1 MVTLLNIKKYV
12 HTLLWNM
19 LYGYITKYKYIYIYV
34 HAFIWNMLY
43 GLKKMFQTTNQC
55 MYIIYTYYIFQG
67 LFEHV
72 FLQGLA

>member
-1 MVTLLNIKKYV
+1 MCIHCYGICYMVTLLNI
-12 HTLLWNM
+12 N
-19 LYGYITKYKYIYIYV
+19 IYIYV